1 MDVLR
6 RSLIVVGL
14 FLLLGSFASAKVTQ
28 MDYRATF
35 GIFGTVGTI
44 KNTLTQNTKTYK
56 IETTVIVEG
65 LAKVLMRNPT
75 EHYISKGHMKNG
87 LMVSD
92 SYEMISSKQDKK
104 VSKEYH
110 INHKE
115 KYVTKRYRKWRK
127 GKLVEDRTEKLKFY
141 AKDDLLT
148 LYFNLGT
155 AITEKGKT
163 YLFHAVGLEKQ
174 DGKVEMTVPNDEAL
188 APYVKDLGLGAK
200 LYVKA
205 LIHQKNFRKK
215 KGDILLSVA
224 EDGFIIKSVIKDI
237 LFYGDAELTRVK

>member
-1 MDVLR
+1 MLR
-6 RSLIVVGL
+6 RIFITAGL
-14 FLLLGSFASAKVTQ
+14 FLLLGSVASAKVTQ
-28 MDYRATF
+28 LNYVGTF
-35 GIFGTVGTI
+35 GIFGTVGGI
-44 KNTLTQNTKTYK
+44 KNTLTQNKKTYK

-75 EHYISKGHMKNG
+75 EHYVSKGHMENG

-92 SYEMISSKQDKK
+92 SYKMISSKKDKK

-110 INHKE
+110 INHKD

-148 LYFNLGT
+148 LYFNLG
-155 AITEKGKT
+155 AAVKKKGKK

-174 DGKVEMTVPNDEAL
+174 DGRVEITVPSDEEL
-188 APYVKDLGLGAK
+188 APYVKDLGLGVM
-200 LYVKA
+200 LYAKA

-215 KGDILLSVA
+215 KGDILLAVA
-224 EDGFIIKSVIKDI
+224 KDGFIHKSVIKDI
-237 LFYGDAELTRVK
+237 LFYGDAKLTRIK